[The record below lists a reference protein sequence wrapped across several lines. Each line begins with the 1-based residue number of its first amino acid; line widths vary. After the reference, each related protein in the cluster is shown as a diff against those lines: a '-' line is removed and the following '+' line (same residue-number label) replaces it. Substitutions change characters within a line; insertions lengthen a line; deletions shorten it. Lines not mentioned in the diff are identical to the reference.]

1 MARETEALTVAP
13 RLGVGVVIKRLR
25 SLGRFMRTKPLG
37 AIGLVILFVVAFIAT
52 TADLVAPYDP
62 LQLSRNVL
70 VGPSGENVFG
80 TDRLGRDIL
89 SRVIHGSRIS
99 IYVGLTSMLAASV
112 VGAIV
117 GTASAYFGGKVDLV
131 VQRFIDATA
140 GFPTLLLALALTAA
154 FGSSLNNIIFALVIV
169 FTPRVARVV
178 RSVSL
183 SIKETP
189 YVESARAIGASDLRI
204 MLRHVLPNT
213 FASLIVVST
222 SLIGS
227 AVLIEAS
234 LSFLGVS
241 GLPAS
246 VISWGSMLSGDV
258 LIDFAN
264 APWVGIFPASALTIA
279 VFGVNMLGD
288 ALRDVLDPRLRGS
301 QGGGGGT

>member
-1 MARETEALTVAP
+1 MLASSIA
-13 RLGVGVVIKRLR
+13 G
-25 SLGRFMRTKPLG
+25 
-37 AIGLVILFVVAFIAT
+37 AFI
-52 TADLVAPYDP
+52 
-62 LQLSRNVL
+62 
-70 VGPSGENVFG
+70 
-80 TDRLGRDIL
+80 
-89 SRVIHGSRIS
+89 
-99 IYVGLTSMLAASV
+99 
-112 VGAIV
+112 
-117 GTASAYFGGKVDLV
+117 GTASAYFGGKTDIV

-140 GFPTLLLALALTAA
+140 AFPTLLLALALTAA

-189 YVESARAIGASDLRI
+189 YVEAGRAIGASDLRI

-246 VISWGSMLSGDV
+246 VISWGSMLGGDV
-258 LIDFAN
+258 LIDFPN
-264 APWVGIFPASALTIA
+264 APWVGIAPATALTVA
-279 VFGVNMLGD
+279 VFGVNVLGD
-288 ALRDVLDPRLRGS
+288 ALRDVLDPRLRGT
-301 QGGGGGT
+301 QGAGAGT

>member
-1 MARETEALTVAP
+1 MARETEALTAAP
-13 RLGVGVVIKRLR
+13 RLRAGAVIKKLR

-37 AIGLVILFVVAFIAT
+37 AIGLIILFIVAFIAV
-52 TADLVAPYDP
+52 TADIVSPYDP
-62 LQLSRNVL
+62 LGLSGNVL
-70 VGPSGENVFG
+70 VGPSGENLFG

-99 IYVGLTSMLAASV
+99 IYVGLASMLAASV
-112 VGAIV
+112 IGAMV

-154 FGSSLNNIIFALVIV
+154 FGSSLNNIILALVIV

-189 YVESARAIGASDLRI
+189 YVEAARAIGGSDIRI

-258 LIDFAN
+258 LIDFSN
-264 APWVGIFPASALTIA
+264 APWVGIFPALALTIA

-288 ALRDVLDPRLRGS
+288 ALRDVLDPRLRGT
-301 QGGGGGT
+301 QGGGGGV

>member
-1 MARETEALTVAP
+1 MTLESEAVAIAP
-13 RLGVGVVIKRLR
+13 PFGPGVVIKKLR
-25 SLGRFMRTKPLG
+25 SWGRFMRTKPLG
-37 AIGLVILFVVAFIAT
+37 AFGLIIVFVVLFIAV
-52 TADLVAPYDP
+52 TADIISPFDP
-62 LQLSRNVL
+62 LGLSSNVL
-70 VGPSGENVFG
+70 VGPSGENAFG

-99 IYVGLTSMLAASV
+99 IYVGLTSMLAASIA
-112 VGAIV
+112 GAFI
-117 GTASAYFGGKVDLV
+117 GTASAYFGGKTDMV

-140 GFPTLLLALALTAA
+140 AFPTLLLALALTAA

-189 YVESARAIGASDLRI
+189 YVEAGRSIGSSDLRI

-246 VISWGSMLSGDV
+246 VISWGSMLGGDV
-258 LIDFAN
+258 LIDFPN
-264 APWVGIFPASALTIA
+264 APWVGIAPATALTVA
-279 VFGVNMLGD
+279 VFGVNVLGD
-288 ALRDVLDPRLRGS
+288 ALRDVLDPRLRGT
-301 QGGGGGT
+301 QGGGGA